1 MRLVRFRFGD
11 RIATGAIDAGSD
23 DIRILRGTFFEDPIP
38 TGEQV
43 PLDDVRLLA
52 PVLPSKLVC
61 VGKNYAAHAAE
72 FGMEVPEEPL
82 LFLKPSTAVIGP
94 GDPIELLPIS
104 KRVDYEGELAVVI
117 GRLARRVRAEDAYR
131 YILGYTCANDVT
143 LRDLQH
149 TNDQWARAKGFDGSC
164 PLGPWIETVLDP
176 NDIRIE
182 TRLNGEIRQAAQTSD
197 MVFGVAELIEYITE
211 FMTLLPGDV
220 LLTGTPEGESGDS
233 PAVTSSRSRST
244 ASARSRT
251 PWWRSGRPGPL
262 PVRARAQ
269 RFDPRRQRAVGALQ
283 LVVRAASRRGVRAP
297 GRGHGHQPGER
308 GGVPRRGGVAA
319 MARSRLGRG
328 ARRRRSVGP
337 YRQSATDRYLPRDR
351 RAADRRRQRVPLRY
365 CTAEELKGTQQ
376 AAKDRGAASRG
387 DDGRCLRLTDAE
399 RGAFERE
406 GRPFTVRFAMPDR
419 EWVVDDLVKG
429 EVRFPAGQLR
439 DFVLVRSDGSP
450 VFLLA
455 VAVDDMLMG
464 ITHVIRGDDLLA
476 SAPRNAAVI
485 EALGGTPPR
494 YAHLPQ
500 VLGMDGKPLSK
511 RHGSTSVE
519 AFREQGFLPE
529 ALMNY
534 LALLGWSKDEST
546 TFLSR
551 DELVEAFD
559 LSRVSSNP
567 AAFDTK
573 KLEWMNNHYIQS
585 LDDDELAAR
594 CVHFLTEAGLLPDP
608 ATLRAAM
615 PIVRERMKTLTESA
629 TLLRFLFTDDVVP
642 DEKARDTIAKAPPGY
657 LAKVAD
663 ALEVLEPW
671 EHTAIMATLDAVGTA
686 EGLNRS
692 KAFEPVRAAVTGS
705 RVSPP
710 LPESLELLGR
720 EPTVARLRAAAA

>member
-1 MRLVRFRFGD
+1 MADPVRCRF
-11 RIATGAIDAGSD
+11 APAPSGS
-23 DIRILRGTFFEDPIP
+23 IH
-38 TGEQV
+38 
-43 PLDDVRLLA
+43 
-52 PVLPSKLVC
+52 
-61 VGKNYAAHAAE
+61 VGN
-72 FGMEVPEEPL
+72 
-82 LFLKPSTAVIGP
+82 
-94 GDPIELLPIS
+94 
-104 KRVDYEGELAVVI
+104 
-117 GRLARRVRAEDAYR
+117 
-131 YILGYTCANDVT
+131 
-143 LRDLQH
+143 
-149 TNDQWARAKGFDGSC
+149 
-164 PLGPWIETVLDP
+164 
-176 NDIRIE
+176 
-182 TRLNGEIRQAAQTSD
+182 
-197 MVFGVAELIEYITE
+197 
-211 FMTLLPGDV
+211 
-220 LLTGTPEGESGDS
+220 
-233 PAVTSSRSRST
+233 
-244 ASARSRT
+244 ARSALFS
-251 PWWRSGRPGPL
+251 WL
-262 PVRARAQ
+262 FARHNGGSFVL
-269 RFDPRRQRAVGALQ
+269 RVEDTD
-283 LVVRAASRRGVRAP
+283 ASRVTEEAYHGVLESLRWLGLDWDEGP
-297 GRGHGHQPGER
+297 DV
-308 GGVPRRGGVAA
+308 GGPH
-319 MARSRLGRG
+319 
-328 ARRRRSVGP
+328 GP
-337 YRQSATDRYLPRDR
+337 YRQSQRTDIYREL
-351 RAADRRRQRVPLRY
+351 ADRLIGDGNAYHCY
-365 CTAEELKGTQQ
+365 CTPEELEATKQDLK
-376 AAKDRGAASRG
+376 ARGVPPGG
-387 DDGRCLRLTDAE
+387 DDGRCLRLTEVE

-406 GRPFTVRFAMPDR
+406 GRPFTVRFAMPDQ

-439 DFVLVRSDGSP
+439 DFVMVRSDGTP

-500 VLGMDGKPLSK
+500 VNGSDGKPLSK

-519 AFREQGFLPE
+519 AFREHGFLPE

-585 LDDDELAAR
+585 LDEDELAAR
-594 CVHFLTEAGLLPDP
+594 CVHFLTEAGLLPEP
-608 ATLRAAM
+608 ARLRAAM
-615 PIVRERMKTLTESA
+615 PIVRERMKTLTESV

-671 EHTAIMATLDAVGTA
+671 EHAAIMTTLDAVGTG

-692 KAFEPVRAAVTGS
+692 KAFEPVRAAATGS
-705 RVSPP
+705 KVSPP

-720 EPTVARLRAAAA
+720 EITVARLRAAAG